1 MIKSELEFDYFRIYT
16 ECESVPSDATDYE
29 FSHEFL
35 LGDLANYIKL
45 YKNNDK
51 FYIKIFSR
59 IFEIEQRSFNKAD
72 VINNLKNIQNDFF
85 IYPKKDQNSTDYR
98 YLYALFA
105 NTSKPLESDFN
116 DTLNIASYMLRNSHT
131 LDKTSQ
137 NHLITK
143 SIEMLVDVRGFYSD
157 CYFFDQRIR
166 IMMVYCLL
174 IYYILRTKD
183 YIKQL
188 AVYNGLEDIIKI
200 RKDLLEYD
208 VRYFYKNPILQSR
221 HELYAIYELMAKNY
235 HIIHLYEE
243 MKTQTKDIAKIA
255 EIELSEKK
263 ANQYKNLKTMINWI
277 VILVTIMGAL
287 PAIDSAINIYNKFFR

>member
-16 ECESVPSDATDYE
+16 ECDIVPSYATDYE
-29 FSHEFL
+29 FSHEFF
-35 LGDLANYIKL
+35 LGDLASFVKL

-72 VINNLKNIQNDFF
+72 VINNLKGIQKKFF
-85 IYPKKDQNSTDYR
+85 AFPEKSKDSTDYR

-105 NTSKPLESDFN
+105 NTSKPLENDFC

-143 SIEMLVDVRGFYSD
+143 SIEMLVDVRGIYSD
-157 CYFFDQRIR
+157 CYFLDQRIR

-174 IYYILRTKD
+174 IYYILHTKD

-188 AVYNGLEDIIKI
+188 ASYKGLEDIIKI
-200 RKDLLEYD
+200 RKELLEYD

-235 HIIHLYEE
+235 HIISLYEE
-243 MKTQTKDIAKIA
+243 MKTQTKDLAKIA
-255 EIELSEKK
+255 EIEVSERKT
-263 ANQYKNLKTMINWI
+263 NQYKKLKN
-277 VILVTIMGAL
+277 TIRFIIGLITAMGIL
-287 PAIDSAINIYNKFFR
+287 PAIDSAINIYHKIFG

>member
-16 ECESVPSDATDYE
+16 ECDIVPSDATDYE